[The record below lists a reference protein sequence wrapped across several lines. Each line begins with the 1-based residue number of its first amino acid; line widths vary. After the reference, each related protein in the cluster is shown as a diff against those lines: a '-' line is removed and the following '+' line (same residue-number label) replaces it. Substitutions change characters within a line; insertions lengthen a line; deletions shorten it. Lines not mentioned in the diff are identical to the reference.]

1 MRTGLLAVFVVLA
14 FMARESAAGQA
25 PSGPASRVSFSVLG
39 GASTG
44 SGDAGAAVGAT
55 LLFDVS
61 SRVSIE
67 ARTVYLDRGPG
78 ASALDLNASLLV
90 SLLDGRKVNP
100 YLAVGGG
107 VYRAMFDLGNQG
119 LFGMMGAGV
128 PNGSQL
134 VALPNGQGWGAMP
147 GPGMMGW
154 TSGQTF
160 GSGWMMGNGFNWN
173 STMQAGPIFSGTRMP
188 VFYAQRMGAVSVPSG
203 GWHMQSFTDPALSF
217 GGGVQFDLTRAV
229 YVRPDVRVLT
239 VFGGGDVNTISSV
252 TFSLGYRF

>member
-1 MRTGLLAVFVVLA
+1 MAVVVVVLA
-14 FMARESAAGQA
+14 LTAHESAAGQP
-25 PSGPASRVSFSVLG
+25 PSGADSRVSFSVLG

-55 LLFDVS
+55 VLFDVS
-61 SRVSIE
+61 SRLSIE
-67 ARTVYLDRGPG
+67 ARSVYLDRGPG

-107 VYRAMFDLGNQG
+107 VYRAMFDLGNQRV
-119 LFGMMGAGV
+119 FGMMGAGV

-154 TSGQTF
+154 TSGQNF
-160 GSGWMMGNGFNWN
+160 GPGWMMGNGFNWN
-173 STMQAGPIFSGTRMP
+173 STTQAGPTFSGTQMP
-188 VFYAQRMGAVSVPSG
+188 MFYAQRMGAVSVPSG

-217 GGGVQFDLTRAV
+217 GGGVRFDLTRAV

-239 VFGGGDVNTISSV
+239 VFGSGDVSTISGV
-252 TFSLGYRF
+252 TFSMGYRF